1 MVSPDAL
8 ALVRFGLRAADDP
21 RIVNTVK
28 VIDAL
33 LKVDTPRGPSWH
45 RYNGDGYGEHDDGSP
60 FDGTG
65 TGRAWPLLTG
75 ERGHYELAAGRP
87 ARAEE
92 LAAAMEAFAGDG
104 QLIPEQVWDAPDI
117 AERELFTG
125 QASGSAQPLVWAHAE
140 YLKLRRSIQEG
151 RVFDQPPQTVA
162 RYVAGGKRTTPY
174 AIWRFNQKIRT
185 MTAGRILRVETLAR
199 ATVVWGV
206 DGWQQVQE
214 IADGRQRDS
223 ACTWRISP
231 RRRSLRAAASSSRS
245 SGWTRHGGNRSI
257 FASSWREP
265 QSPFDSSRRRH
276 EPSALLEIT
285 FNGFTRSPSRS
296 PDHRERSV
304 LARCAQ
310 WST

>member
-33 LKVDTPRGPSWH
+33 LKVDTPSGPSWH

-104 QLIPEQVWDAPDI
+104 LLIPEQIWDAPDI
-117 AERELFTG
+117 VERELFAG

-140 YLKLRRSIQEG
+140 YLKLRRSIRDG

-162 RYVAGGKRTTPY
+162 RYVSRREADDAVRPL
-174 AIWRFNQKIRT
+174 AIQP
-185 MTAGRILRVETLAR
+185 EDPD
-199 ATVVWGV
+199 
-206 DGWQQVQE
+206 DG
-214 IADGRQRDS
+214 GRQD
-223 ACTWRISP
+223 SP
-231 RRRSLRAAASSSRS
+231 RRDARRARPSSGASTAGSTCTRLETVDVGLGVYVADLATTALPSGASVEFTFFWRGRGTLGTDRFSGGRDLNMSSRHRRRALS
-245 SGWTRHGGNRSI
+245 T
-257 FASSWREP
+257 
-265 QSPFDSSRRRH
+265 FDSAARDDAGVSDRR
-276 EPSALLEIT
+276 
-285 FNGFTRSPSRS
+285 
-296 PDHRERSV
+296 
-304 LARCAQ
+304 
-310 WST
+310 